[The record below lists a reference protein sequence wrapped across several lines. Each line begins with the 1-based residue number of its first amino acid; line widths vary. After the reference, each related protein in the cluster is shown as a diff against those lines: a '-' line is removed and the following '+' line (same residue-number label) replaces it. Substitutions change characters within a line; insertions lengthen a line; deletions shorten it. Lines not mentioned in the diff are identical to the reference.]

1 MVVVVVVSFVVVAV
15 SFVVVAV
22 VVALTKITKSRPAS
36 FRAVLFPGRGRF
48 SSRSDANTFFTR

>member
-1 MVVVVVVSFVVVAV
+1 MVVVVVVVVSFVVVAV
-15 SFVVVAV
+15 
-22 VVALTKITKSRPAS
+22 VVALTRITKSRPAS